1 MTTYEILSEL
11 IYSMKD
17 DIQEND
23 GIIDDKQLLI
33 LISKSEKLR
42 DVSIEALK
50 ALRK

>member
-17 DIQEND
+17 VIQEND

-42 DVSIEALK
+42 DVSI
-50 ALRK
+50 